1 MSDRTSS
8 SLARPPRVSCFNS
21 EIPTE
26 TTGRRAWI
34 HQGDVFFALPLR
46 YHLLGPV
53 PTRETGALGNLQNG
67 LDLQHAGSP
76 MCLDAR

>member
-1 MSDRTSS
+1 MSDRTSP
-8 SLARPPRVSCFNS
+8 SLARPSHLSDFNS
-21 EIPTE
+21 ESPTE
-26 TTGRRAWI
+26 TTGRRAWV

-46 YHLLGPV
+46 GHLLGPV
-53 PTRETGALGNLQNG
+53 LTQETGALGNLQNG